1 MANRIVRQIP
11 SIAATT
17 KVSLMQTDTEFA
29 KLRTSV
35 NPRVIKAMGIAGA
48 TVNTGKL
55 TAFVANEQIIEVPN
69 GVTNTAGA
77 PVKQDDI
84 VSVVEPIEG
93 GENLDLM
100 VENTTGG
107 ALQFYVYI
115 EIEEIVE

>member
-1 MANRIVRQIP
+1 MANRIMRQIP
-11 SIAATT
+11 SIPATT

-35 NPRVIKAMGIAGA
+35 NGRNIVAMGIAGA

-55 TAFVANEQIIEVPN
+55 TAFVANEQVIEVPN

-77 PVKQDDI
+77 PVRQDDVI
-84 VSVVEPIEG
+84 SVNEPIEG

-100 VENTTGG
+100 VENTSGG
-107 ALQFYVYI
+107 ALQFYVYM
-115 EIEEIVE
+115 ELEEFI